1 MKKNSRTRVNHE
13 NKSTQK
19 LAYRPTLYRT
29 LSTFL
34 YVVFPWIEGSTWG
47 GVSQT
52 ELF

>member
-1 MKKNSRTRVNHE
+1 MKKNSRTRINYE

-19 LAYRPTLYRT
+19 DAYSPTLSRT

-34 YVVFPWIEGSTWG
+34 YVVFPWIEGSAWG